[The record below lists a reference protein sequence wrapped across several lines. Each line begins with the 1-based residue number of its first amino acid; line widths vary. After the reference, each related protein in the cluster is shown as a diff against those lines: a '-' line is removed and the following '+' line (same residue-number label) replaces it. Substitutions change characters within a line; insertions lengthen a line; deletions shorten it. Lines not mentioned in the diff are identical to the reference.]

1 MAAGGCHLSCLLSQK
16 SELIEQV
23 QCFEQRI
30 NADPLVLADRL
41 WVTTHLNPKVEKL
54 RVSA

>member
-1 MAAGGCHLSCLLSQK
+1 M
-16 SELIEQV
+16 IEQV